1 MAFNLSEYEEVQ
13 SKVQRWIDAY
23 PLGRIETSIIE
34 FNMKDGYV
42 LVEARCYRDDLA
54 TLPASIDYALE
65 WRDKSTVSRLWWL
78 ENAVTSAIGRCLNQV
93 LPSLKKA
100 SVEDM
105 SKVERLTPEQIKAAP
120 IDAWSIAPN
129 IGSAVEALASQLGGQ
144 LVEEA
149 PLCDHGHMILK
160 SGVSEKT
167 GREYHGYTCPERTKA
182 NQCDAVWYKLDAN
195 GKWVR

>member
-1 MAFNLSEYEEVQ
+1 MAFTLSDYEEVQ
-13 SKVQRWIDAY
+13 SRVQRWIEAY

-34 FNMKDGYV
+34 FNIEKGYV

-54 TLPASIDYALE
+54 TLPAAVDYALE
-65 WRDKSTVSRLWWL
+65 WREKSPVSRLWWL

-100 SVEDM
+100 SKEDM
-105 SKVERLTPEQIKAAP
+105 SKIERLTPEQIKAAP

-129 IGSAVEALASQLGGQ
+129 IGSAVEALASELGGQ
-144 LVEEA
+144 LIEEA
-149 PLCDHGHMILK
+149 PLCNHGHMIIK
-160 SGVSEKT
+160 KGVSEKT

-182 NQCDAVWYKLDAN
+182 NQCDAVWYKLDSN

>member
-105 SKVERLTPEQIKAAP
+105 SKIERLTPEQIKAAP

-129 IGSAVEALASQLGGQ
+129 IGSAVEALASELGGQ
-144 LVEEA
+144 LIEQS
-149 PLCDHGHMILK
+149 PLCDHGHMIIK
-160 SGVSEKT
+160 KGVSEKT

>member
-105 SKVERLTPEQIKAAP
+105 SKIERLTPEQIKAAP

-129 IGSAVEALASQLGGQ
+129 IGSAVEALASELGGQ
-144 LVEEA
+144 LIEQS

-182 NQCDAVWYKLDAN
+182 NHCDAVWYKLDAN

>member
-1 MAFNLSEYEEVQ
+1 MAFTLSDYEEVQ
-13 SKVQRWIDAY
+13 SKVQRWIEAY

-34 FNMKDGYV
+34 FNIEKGYV

-54 TLPASIDYALE
+54 TLPAAVDYALE
-65 WRDKSTVSRLWWL
+65 WREKSPVSRLWWL

-105 SKVERLTPEQIKAAP
+105 VKIERLTPEQIKAAP

-129 IGSAVEALASQLGGQ
+129 IGSAVEALASELGGQ
-144 LVEEA
+144 LIQEA
-149 PLCDHGHMILK
+149 PLCNHGHMILK

>member
-1 MAFNLSEYEEVQ
+1 MAFNFSEYEEVQ

-23 PLGRIETSIIE
+23 PLGRIETSIVE

-54 TLPASIDYALE
+54 TLPAAIDYALE
-65 WRDKSTVSRLWWL
+65 WREKSPVSRSWWL

-100 SVEDM
+100 SKEDM
-105 SKVERLTPEQIKAAP
+105 SKIERLTPEQIKAAP

-129 IGSAVEALASQLGGQ
+129 IGSAVEALASELGGQ
-144 LVEEA
+144 LIEQS

-182 NQCDAVWYKLDAN
+182 NQCDALWYKLDSN

>member
-1 MAFNLSEYEEVQ
+1 MAFTLSDYEEVQ
-13 SKVQRWIDAY
+13 SRVQRWIEAY

-34 FNMKDGYV
+34 FNIEKGYV

-54 TLPASIDYALE
+54 TLPAAVDYALE
-65 WRDKSTVSRLWWL
+65 WREKSPVSRLWWL

-105 SKVERLTPEQIKAAP
+105 GKIERLTPEQIKAAP

-129 IGSAVEALASQLGGQ
+129 IGSAVEALASELGGQ
-144 LVEEA
+144 LIEEA
-149 PLCDHGHMILK
+149 PLCNHGHMIIK
-160 SGVSEKT
+160 KGVSEKT

>member
-129 IGSAVEALASQLGGQ
+129 IGSAVEALASELGGQ
-144 LVEEA
+144 LIEEA

-182 NQCDAVWYKLDAN
+182 NQCDAIWYKLDAN

>member
-34 FNMKDGYV
+34 FNMEKGYV

-105 SKVERLTPEQIKAAP
+105 SKIERLTPEQIKAAP

-129 IGSAVEALASQLGGQ
+129 IGSAVEALASELGGQ
-144 LVEEA
+144 LIEEA
-149 PLCDHGHMILK
+149 PLCNHGHMILK

-182 NQCDAVWYKLDAN
+182 NQCDAVWYKLDSN

>member
-105 SKVERLTPEQIKAAP
+105 SKIERLTPEQIKAAP

-129 IGSAVEALASQLGGQ
+129 IGSAVEALASELGGQ
-144 LVEEA
+144 LIEEA

>member
-54 TLPASIDYALE
+54 TLPAAIDFALE
-65 WRDKSTVSRLWWL
+65 WREKSPISRLWWL

-105 SKVERLTPEQIKAAP
+105 SKIERLTPEQIKAAP

-129 IGSAVEALASQLGGQ
+129 IGSAVEALASELGGQ
-144 LVEEA
+144 LIEQS

-182 NQCDAVWYKLDAN
+182 NQCDALWYKLDAN

>member
-105 SKVERLTPEQIKAAP
+105 NKIERLTPEQIKAAP

-129 IGSAVEALASQLGGQ
+129 IGSAVEALASELGGQ
-144 LVEEA
+144 LIEQS

>member
-1 MAFNLSEYEEVQ
+1 MAFNLSDYEEVQ

-54 TLPASIDYALE
+54 TLPAATDFALE
-65 WRDKSTVSRLWWL
+65 WREKSPVSRLWWL

-100 SVEDM
+100 SFEDM
-105 SKVERLTPEQIKAAP
+105 SKIERLTAAQVAAAP

-129 IGSAVEALASQLGGQ
+129 IGSAVEALASELGGQ
-144 LVEEA
+144 LIEEA
-149 PLCDHGHMILK
+149 PLCQHGHMILK
-160 SGVSEKT
+160 TGVSEKT
-167 GREYHGYTCPERTKA
+167 GREYRGYTCPERTKA
-182 NQCDAVWYKLDAN
+182 NQCPAVWYKIDAN
-195 GKWVR
+195 GRWV

>member
-1 MAFNLSEYEEVQ
+1 MAFNLAEYEEVQ
-13 SKVQRWIDAY
+13 SKVQRWIDSY

-34 FNMKDGYV
+34 FNMEKGYV

-65 WRDKSTVSRLWWL
+65 WREKSPVSRLWWL
-78 ENAVTSAIGRCLNQV
+78 ENATTSAIGRCLNQV

-105 SKVERLTPEQIKAAP
+105 GKIERLTPEQIKAAP

-129 IGSAVEALASQLGGQ
+129 IGSAVEALASELGGQ
-144 LVEEA
+144 LIEAA

-167 GREYHGYTCPERTKA
+167 GREYHGYTCTERTKA
-182 NQCDAVWYKLDAN
+182 NQCDAIWYKLDAN

>member
-105 SKVERLTPEQIKAAP
+105 GKIERLTPEQIKAAP

-144 LVEEA
+144 LLEEA
-149 PLCDHGHMILK
+149 PLCNHGHMILK

>member
-1 MAFNLSEYEEVQ
+1 MAFNLADYEEVQ
-13 SKVQRWIDAY
+13 SKVQRWIEAY
-23 PLGRIETSIIE
+23 PLGRIETSIAE

-54 TLPASIDYALE
+54 TLPASIDFALE
-65 WRDKSTVSRLWWL
+65 WREKSPVSRLWWL

-105 SKVERLTPEQIKAAP
+105 SKIERLTPAQVAAAP

-129 IGSAVEALASQLGGQ
+129 IGSAVEAIASQLGGE
-144 LVEEA
+144 LMPEA

-160 SGVSEKT
+160 TGVSEKT
-167 GREYHGYTCPERTKA
+167 GREYRGYTCPERTKA
-182 NQCDAVWYKLDAN
+182 NQCQAIWYKIDAN
-195 GKWVR
+195 GKWV

>member
-23 PLGRIETSIIE
+23 PLGRIETSIVE

-105 SKVERLTPEQIKAAP
+105 NKVERLTPEQIKAAP

-144 LVEEA
+144 LIEQS
-149 PLCDHGHMILK
+149 PLCNHGHMILK

>member
-54 TLPASIDYALE
+54 TLPAAIDFALE
-65 WRDKSTVSRLWWL
+65 WREKSPVSRLWWL

-105 SKVERLTPEQIKAAP
+105 SKIERLTPEQIKAAP

-129 IGSAVEALASQLGGQ
+129 IGSAVEALASELGGQ
-144 LVEEA
+144 LIEQS

-182 NQCDAVWYKLDAN
+182 NQCDALWYKLDAN

>member
-105 SKVERLTPEQIKAAP
+105 SKIERLTPEQIKAAP

-129 IGSAVEALASQLGGQ
+129 IGSAVEALASELGGQ
-144 LVEEA
+144 LIEQS

>member
-1 MAFNLSEYEEVQ
+1 MAFNLADYEEVQ

-105 SKVERLTPEQIKAAP
+105 GKIERLTPEQIKAAP

-129 IGSAVEALASQLGGQ
+129 IGSAVEALASELGGQ
-144 LVEEA
+144 LIEEA
-149 PLCDHGHMILK
+149 PLCNHGHMILK

-182 NQCDAVWYKLDAN
+182 NQCDAVWYKLDSN

>member
-13 SKVQRWIDAY
+13 SKVQRWIYAY

-54 TLPASIDYALE
+54 TLPAAVDYALE
-65 WRDKSTVSRLWWL
+65 WREKSPVSRLWWL

-105 SKVERLTPEQIKAAP
+105 SKIERLTPEQIKAAS

-129 IGSAVEALASQLGGQ
+129 IGSAVEALASELGGQ
-144 LVEEA
+144 LIEEA
-149 PLCDHGHMILK
+149 PLCNHGHMILK

>member
-1 MAFNLSEYEEVQ
+1 MAFTLSDYEEVQ
-13 SKVQRWIDAY
+13 SRVQRWIEAY

-34 FNMKDGYV
+34 FNIEKGYV
-42 LVEARCYRDDLA
+42 LVEARCFRDDLA
-54 TLPASIDYALE
+54 TLPAAVDYALE
-65 WRDKSTVSRLWWL
+65 WREKSPVSRLWWL

-129 IGSAVEALASQLGGQ
+129 IGSAVEALASELGGQ
-144 LVEEA
+144 LIEEA
-149 PLCDHGHMILK
+149 PLCNHGHMIIK
-160 SGVSEKT
+160 KGVSEKT

-182 NQCDAVWYKLDAN
+182 NQCDAVWYKLDSN

>member
-1 MAFNLSEYEEVQ
+1 MAFTLSDYEEVQ
-13 SKVQRWIDAY
+13 SRVQRWIDAY

-34 FNMKDGYV
+34 FNIEKGYV

-54 TLPASIDYALE
+54 TLPAAIDFALE
-65 WRDKSTVSRLWWL
+65 WREKSPVSRLWWL

-105 SKVERLTPEQIKAAP
+105 GKIERLTPEQIKAAP

-129 IGSAVEALASQLGGQ
+129 IGSAVEALASELGGQ
-144 LVEEA
+144 LIEEA
-149 PLCDHGHMILK
+149 PLCNHGHMIIK
-160 SGVSEKT
+160 KGVSEKT

-182 NQCDAVWYKLDAN
+182 NQCDAIWYKLDSN

>member
-54 TLPASIDYALE
+54 TLPAAIDYALE

-105 SKVERLTPEQIKAAP
+105 SKIERLTPEQIKAAP

-129 IGSAVEALASQLGGQ
+129 IGSAVEALASELGGQ
-144 LVEEA
+144 LIEQS

>member
-1 MAFNLSEYEEVQ
+1 MAFNLSDYEEVQ

-100 SVEDM
+100 SKEDM
-105 SKVERLTPEQIKAAP
+105 SKIERLTPEQIKAAP

-129 IGSAVEALASQLGGQ
+129 IGSAVEALASELGGQ
-144 LVEEA
+144 LIQEA

>member
-105 SKVERLTPEQIKAAP
+105 SKIERLTPEQIKAAP

-129 IGSAVEALASQLGGQ
+129 IGSAVEALASELGGQ
-144 LVEEA
+144 LIEEA
-149 PLCDHGHMILK
+149 PLCNHGHMILK

-182 NQCDAVWYKLDAN
+182 NQCDAVWYKLDSN

>member
-1 MAFNLSEYEEVQ
+1 MAFTLSDYEEVQ
-13 SKVQRWIDAY
+13 SRVERWIEAY

-34 FNMKDGYV
+34 FNIEKGYV
-42 LVEARCYRDDLA
+42 LVEARCFRDDLA
-54 TLPASIDYALE
+54 TLPAAVDYALE
-65 WRDKSTVSRLWWL
+65 WREKSPVSRLWWL

-105 SKVERLTPEQIKAAP
+105 SKIERLTPEQIKAAP

-129 IGSAVEALASQLGGQ
+129 IGSAVEALASELGGQ
-144 LVEEA
+144 LIEEA
-149 PLCDHGHMILK
+149 PLCNHGHMIIK
-160 SGVSEKT
+160 KGVSEKT

-182 NQCDAVWYKLDAN
+182 NQCDAVWYKLDSN

>member
-23 PLGRIETSIIE
+23 PLGRIETSIVE
-34 FNMKDGYV
+34 FNMEKGFV

-105 SKVERLTPEQIKAAP
+105 SKIERLTPEQIKAAP

-129 IGSAVEALASQLGGQ
+129 IGSAVEALASELGGQ
-144 LVEEA
+144 LIEEA
-149 PLCDHGHMILK
+149 PLCSHGHMILK

>member
-1 MAFNLSEYEEVQ
+1 MAFNLADYEEVQ

-42 LVEARCYRDDLA
+42 LVEARCYRNDLA
-54 TLPASIDYALE
+54 TLPAAIDYALE
-65 WRDKSTVSRLWWL
+65 WREKSPVSRLWWL

-100 SVEDM
+100 SKEDM
-105 SKVERLTPEQIKAAP
+105 SKIERLTPEQIKAAP

-129 IGSAVEALASQLGGQ
+129 IGSAVEALASELGGQ
-144 LVEEA
+144 LIEEA

-182 NQCDAVWYKLDAN
+182 NQCDAIWYKLDSN

>member
-23 PLGRIETSIIE
+23 PLGRIETSIVE

-105 SKVERLTPEQIKAAP
+105 SKIERLTPEQIKAAP

-144 LVEEA
+144 LIQEA
-149 PLCDHGHMILK
+149 PLCNHGHMILK

>member
-1 MAFNLSEYEEVQ
+1 MAFTLSDYEEVQ
-13 SKVQRWIDAY
+13 SRVQRWIEAY

-34 FNMKDGYV
+34 FNIEKGYV
-42 LVEARCYRDDLA
+42 LVEARCFRDDLA
-54 TLPASIDYALE
+54 TLPAAVDYALE
-65 WRDKSTVSRLWWL
+65 WREKSPVSRLWWL

-105 SKVERLTPEQIKAAP
+105 SKIERLTLEQIKAAP

-129 IGSAVEALASQLGGQ
+129 IGSAVEALASELGGQ
-144 LVEEA
+144 LIEEA
-149 PLCDHGHMILK
+149 PLCNHGHMILK
-160 SGVSEKT
+160 SGVSDKT

>member
-1 MAFNLSEYEEVQ
+1 MAFTLSDYEEVQ
-13 SKVQRWIDAY
+13 SRVQRWIEAY

-34 FNMKDGYV
+34 FNIEKGYV

-54 TLPASIDYALE
+54 TLPAAIDFALE
-65 WRDKSTVSRLWWL
+65 WREKSPVSRLWWL

-105 SKVERLTPEQIKAAP
+105 GKIERLTPEQIKAAP

-129 IGSAVEALASQLGGQ
+129 IGSAVEALASELGGQ
-144 LVEEA
+144 LIEEA
-149 PLCDHGHMILK
+149 PLCNHGHMIIK
-160 SGVSEKT
+160 KGVSEKT

>member
-1 MAFNLSEYEEVQ
+1 
-13 SKVQRWIDAY
+13 
-23 PLGRIETSIIE
+23 
-34 FNMKDGYV
+34 MKDGYV
-42 LVEARCYRDDLA
+42 LVEARCYREDLA

-105 SKVERLTPEQIKAAP
+105 GKIERLTPAQVAAAP

-129 IGSAVEALASQLGGQ
+129 IGSAVEALASELGGQ
-144 LVEEA
+144 LIEEA
-149 PLCDHGHMILK
+149 PLCQHGHMLLK
-160 SGVSEKT
+160 TGVSEKT
-167 GREYHGYTCPERTKA
+167 GREYRGYTCPERTKA
-182 NQCDAVWYKLDAN
+182 NQCPAIWYKIDAN
-195 GKWVR
+195 GRWV

>member
-1 MAFNLSEYEEVQ
+1 MAFSLGDYEEVQ
-13 SKVQRWIDAY
+13 SKVQRWIEAY

-34 FNMKDGYV
+34 FNMEKGYV

-54 TLPASIDYALE
+54 TLPAAIDYALE
-65 WRDKSTVSRLWWL
+65 WREKSPVSRLWWL

-93 LPSLKKA
+93 LPSLRKA

-105 SKVERLTPEQIKAAP
+105 SKIERLTPEQIKAAP

-129 IGSAVEALASQLGGQ
+129 IGSAVEALASELGGQ
-144 LVEEA
+144 LMPEA
-149 PLCDHGHMILK
+149 PLCNHGHMILK
-160 SGVSEKT
+160 TGVSEKT
-167 GREYHGYTCPERTKA
+167 VREYHGYTCPERTKA

>member
-1 MAFNLSEYEEVQ
+1 MAFTLSDYEEVQ
-13 SKVQRWIDAY
+13 SRVQRWIEAY

-34 FNMKDGYV
+34 FNIEKGYV
-42 LVEARCYRDDLA
+42 LVEARCFRDDLA
-54 TLPASIDYALE
+54 TLPAAVDYALE
-65 WRDKSTVSRLWWL
+65 WREKSPVSRLWWL

-105 SKVERLTPEQIKAAP
+105 NKVERLTPEQIKAAP

-129 IGSAVEALASQLGGQ
+129 IGSAVEALASELGGQ
-144 LVEEA
+144 LIEQS

>member
-23 PLGRIETSIIE
+23 PLGRIETSIVE

-105 SKVERLTPEQIKAAP
+105 SKIERLTPEQIKAAP
-120 IDAWSIAPN
+120 IDSWSIAPN

-144 LVEEA
+144 LIQEA
-149 PLCDHGHMILK
+149 PLCNHGHMILK

>member
-1 MAFNLSEYEEVQ
+1 MAFNLADYEEVQ

-34 FNMKDGYV
+34 FNMEKGYV
-42 LVEARCYRDDLA
+42 LVEARAYRDDLA

-65 WRDKSTVSRLWWL
+65 WREKSTVSRLWWL
-78 ENAVTSAIGRCLNQV
+78 ENATTSAIGRCLNQV
-93 LPSLKKA
+93 LPSLRKA

-105 SKVERLTPEQIKAAP
+105 SKIERLTPEQIKAAP

-129 IGSAVEALASQLGGQ
+129 IGSAVEALASELGGQ
-144 LVEEA
+144 LIEEA
-149 PLCDHGHMILK
+149 PICDHGHMILK
-160 SGVSEKT
+160 TGVSEKT
-167 GREYHGYTCPERTKA
+167 GREYHGYTCTERTKA
-182 NQCDAVWYKLDAN
+182 NQCDAIWYKLDAN

>member
-54 TLPASIDYALE
+54 TLPAAIDYALE
-65 WRDKSTVSRLWWL
+65 WREKSPVSRLWWL

-100 SVEDM
+100 SKEDM
-105 SKVERLTPEQIKAAP
+105 SKIERLTPEQIKAAP

-129 IGSAVEALASQLGGQ
+129 IGSAVEALASELGGQ
-144 LVEEA
+144 LIEEA
-149 PLCDHGHMILK
+149 PLCQHGHMSLK
-160 SGVSEKT
+160 NGVSEKT
-167 GREYHGYTCPERTKA
+167 GREYRGYTCPERTKA
-182 NQCDAVWYKLDAN
+182 NQCPAVWYKIDAN
-195 GKWVR
+195 GRWV

>member
-1 MAFNLSEYEEVQ
+1 MAFNLADYEEVQ

-34 FNMKDGYV
+34 FNMEKGYV

-105 SKVERLTPEQIKAAP
+105 NKIERLTPEQIKAAP

-129 IGSAVEALASQLGGQ
+129 IGSAVEALASELGGQ
-144 LVEEA
+144 LIEQS

>member
-1 MAFNLSEYEEVQ
+1 MAFTLSDYEEVQ
-13 SKVQRWIDAY
+13 SKVQRWIEAY

-54 TLPASIDYALE
+54 TLPAAIDYALE
-65 WRDKSTVSRLWWL
+65 WREKSPVSRLWWL
-78 ENAVTSAIGRCLNQV
+78 ENAVTSSIGRCLNQV
-93 LPSLKKA
+93 LPSLRKA
-100 SVEDM
+100 SKEDM

-129 IGSAVEALASQLGGQ
+129 IGSAVEALASELGGQ
-144 LVEEA
+144 LIEEA
-149 PLCDHGHMILK
+149 PLCKHGHMIIK
-160 SGVSEKT
+160 KGVSEKT